1 MITFTVTAAVLIFAP
16 ARGLVVLPVN
26 GKKEGPGLCHG
37 GAAGG
42 GADAVEEDGQDRGGE
57 ARAGENCVGLS
68 SS

>member
-1 MITFTVTAAVLIFAP
+1 MSW
-16 ARGLVVLPVN
+16 
-26 GKKEGPGLCHG
+26 